1 IGSVK
6 NKATNTLGVIICVGR
21 CRPSTLRNTKQGCI
35 FSPNCSEHS
44 IEVELSC
51 LLSEFACKVIGET
64 DAPPV
69 IADHR
74 ITLRQPFPEMPE
86 IGPLPLH
93 FEMREKAQ
101 HSNKHRTRAD
111 CGICNTHPIRG
122 LAKSNVLLSI
132 CRVARQRE
140 DFRSNPLNVGRTY

>member
-1 IGSVK
+1 VGSEELTGDDLPKRRRISPPAFPDQCYDCPIFFGIITGFGQGAATIGSVK
-6 NKATNTLGVIICVGR
+6 NKVTNTLGVIICVGC

-51 LLSEFACKVIGET
+51 LLSKFACKVIGET

-86 IGPLPLH
+86 IRPLPLH
-93 FEMREKAQ
+93 FKMREKAQ
-101 HSNKHRTRAD
+101 HSNKHW
-111 CGICNTHPIRG
+111 
-122 LAKSNVLLSI
+122 
-132 CRVARQRE
+132 
-140 DFRSNPLNVGRTY
+140 